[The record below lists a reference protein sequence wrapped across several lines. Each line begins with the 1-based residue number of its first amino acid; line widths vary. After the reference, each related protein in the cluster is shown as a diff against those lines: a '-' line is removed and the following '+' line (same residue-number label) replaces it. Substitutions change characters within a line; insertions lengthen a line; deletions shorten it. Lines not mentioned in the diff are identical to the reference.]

1 MTGSRIRGRTRRVVR
16 GRHLR
21 AELPEP
27 HFFFLREEGGG
38 VKESMDHGRLVTGYI
53 PLCSGLEPVRR
64 SHRWLD
70 WQKTRGLNPGLAR
83 ESVGWYE
90 NLAAG
95 TCRVI

>member
-1 MTGSRIRGRTRRVVR
+1 MR

-53 PLCSGLEPVRR
+53 PLSSGLEPVRR

>member
-1 MTGSRIRGRTRRVVR
+1 MYPGTDEASGARAPLACRVA
-16 GRHLR
+16 G
-21 AELPEP
+21 AA
-27 HFFFLREEGGG
+27 FFFLREEGGG